1 MDVIIDF
8 ILLVLKLS
16 VPLTLAAMAGT
27 LSERSG
33 VINIGL
39 EGMMLMGAFFAAV
52 GSGLTG
58 NPWVGV
64 FLALSIGLMMG
75 LLHAFFCLTMRGHQ
89 VVVGVAINLFATGIT
104 PLLTRIM
111 WNREGASDTLPS
123 ISPISVPLLK
133 DIPVLGKLFVNQS
146 PFIFVSLMI
155 FLGLL
160 IFMKRTKYGLRL
172 RMIGDH
178 PIGAQTQGINVK
190 KYKYVAVMVSGA
202 IAALGGAYLSIAHSN
217 VFVLNMVAGRGF
229 MGMAANIF
237 GGWTIGGSMLASL
250 FFAAVQSTRYYL
262 IGSTIPDQFVLM
274 IPYLATLI
282 ILIGFSRNSKAPE
295 GLGRII

>member
-8 ILLVLKLS
+8 ISLVLKLA
-16 VPLTLAAMAGT
+16 VPLTLAALAGT

-39 EGMMLMGAFFAAV
+39 EGTMLMGAFFAAV
-52 GSGLTG
+52 GAGLSG

-64 FLALSIGLMMG
+64 LFALLIGVMMG
-75 LLHAFFCLTMRGHQ
+75 LLHAFFCLTLHGHQ
-89 VVVGVAINLFATGIT
+89 VVIGVAVNLFATGIT
-104 PLLTRIM
+104 PLLTRLV

-123 ISPISVPLLK
+123 IAAVSVPLLK
-133 DIPVLGKLFVNQS
+133 DIPVIGKLFTNQ
-146 PFIFVSLMI
+146 PPFVFITLFIFIVL
-155 FLGLL
+155 F

-178 PIGAQTQGINVK
+178 PTGAQTQGINVK
-190 KYKYVAVMVSGA
+190 KYKYFAVMVSGS

-237 GGWTIGGSMLASL
+237 GGWTIGGSALASL

-262 IGSTIPDQFVLM
+262 IGSPIPDQFVLM
-274 IPYLATLI
+274 IPYVATLI
-282 ILIGFSRNSKAPE
+282 ILTAFSRNSRSPE
-295 GLGRII
+295 GLGKI

>member
-8 ILLVLKLS
+8 ISLVLKLA
-16 VPLTLAAMAGT
+16 VPLTLAALAGT

-39 EGMMLMGAFFAAV
+39 EGTMLMGAFFAAV
-52 GSGLTG
+52 GSGWAG

-64 FLALSIGLMMG
+64 LFALLIGVMMG
-75 LLHAFFCLTMRGHQ
+75 LLHAFFCLTLHGHQ
-89 VVVGVAINLFATGIT
+89 VVIGVAVNLFATGIT
-104 PLLTRIM
+104 PLLTRLV

-123 ISPISVPLLK
+123 IAAISIPLLK
-133 DIPVLGKLFVNQS
+133 DIPVIGKLFTNQ
-146 PFIFVSLMI
+146 PPFVFITLFIFIVL
-155 FLGLL
+155 F

-190 KYKYVAVMVSGA
+190 KYKYFAVMVSGS

-237 GGWTIGGSMLASL
+237 GGWTIGGSALASL

-262 IGSTIPDQFVLM
+262 IGSPIPDQFVLM
-274 IPYLATLI
+274 IPYVATLI
-282 ILIGFSRNSKAPE
+282 ILTAFSRNSRSPE
-295 GLGRII
+295 GLGKI